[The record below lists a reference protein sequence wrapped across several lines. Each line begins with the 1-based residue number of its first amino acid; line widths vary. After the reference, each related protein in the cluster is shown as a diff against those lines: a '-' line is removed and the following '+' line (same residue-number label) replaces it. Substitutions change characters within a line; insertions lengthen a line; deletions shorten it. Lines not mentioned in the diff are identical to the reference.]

1 MSKPFIS
8 KNNSFGESEVNGEIF
23 EYKYLHPRYWLTWL
37 FLGLSFL
44 IAYSPTFLRAI
55 LGELLGKILF
65 TFAKSKKDIV
75 EINLKLTFYA
85 LSAEDRVKLSR
96 LFFRNLGHMYINL
109 PLLWWKSDRA
119 LQKIIDKKGLNL
131 IDSYLQK
138 DQSIIL
144 FVPHTLSLDFGGR
157 ALSKYDLLSMY
168 KPFKNNLI
176 NWFIGRS
183 RSKDTDKVVIYPR
196 NKIHMKTIIKNM
208 KKPSVFYLLAD
219 EDISMEDSLFSNF
232 FDTQKTVLKSVSKLA
247 KITKSKVLPC
257 ICTYDIKKHKYCFQ
271 VFPELENFP
280 SDNLQDDCAKINSV
294 LERQIMINKTQYMW
308 TLRIYKNRPDGSDI
322 YKIY

>member
-1 MSKPFIS
+1 MPKPFIS
-8 KNNSFGESEVNGEIF
+8 KNNPFGESEVNGEVF
-23 EYKYLHPRYWLTWL
+23 EYKYFYPKYWPMWG

-44 IAYSPTFLRAI
+44 VAYLPKYLRTL
-55 LGELLGKILF
+55 LGELIGKILYNF
-65 TFAKSKKDIV
+65 GKSKKDIV
-75 EINLKLTFYA
+75 EINMKLTFDE
-85 LSAEDRVKLSR
+85 LSREDRAKLSK

-109 PLLWWKSDRA
+109 PLLWWKHDKA
-119 LQKIIDKKGLNL
+119 LQKIIDKKGLNI
-131 IDSYLQK
+131 IDSHLQK
-138 DQSIIL
+138 DQSVIL
-144 FVPHTLSLDFGGR
+144 LAPHTLSLDFGGR

-168 KPFKNNLI
+168 KPFKNELL

-196 NKIHMKTIIKNM
+196 DKIRMKTIIKNM
-208 KKPSVFYLLAD
+208 RKPSVFYLLAD

-232 FDTQKTVLKSVSKLA
+232 FDTQKTALKSVSKLA

-257 ICTYDIKKHKYCFQ
+257 TCTYDIKKHRYYFQ

-280 SDNLQDDCAKINSV
+280 SDNLNDDCAKINSV
-294 LERQIMINKTQYMW
+294 LEKQIMINKMQYMW

-322 YKIY
+322 YRI

>member
-8 KNNSFGESEVNGEIF
+8 KNNPFGESEVNGEVF
-23 EYKYLHPRYWLTWL
+23 EYKYFHPRYWLTWG

-44 IAYSPTFLRAI
+44 VAYLPKYLRAPF
-55 LGELLGKILF
+55 GELIGKVLYNF
-65 TFAKSKKDIV
+65 GKSKKHIV
-75 EINLKLTFYA
+75 EINMKLTFNE
-85 LSAEDRVKLSR
+85 LSGEDRAKLSK

-109 PLLWWKSDRA
+109 PLLWWRRDGA
-119 LQKIIDKKGLNL
+119 LQKMIDKKGLNL
-131 IDSYLQK
+131 IDSHLQK

-144 FVPHTLSLDFGGR
+144 LAPHMLSLDFGGR

-168 KPFKNNLI
+168 KPFKNQLL

-196 NKIHMKTIIKNM
+196 DKIGMKTIIKNM
-208 KKPSVFYLLAD
+208 RKPSVFYLLAD
-219 EDISMEDSLFSNF
+219 EDISIEDSLFSNF
-232 FDTQKTVLKSVSKLA
+232 FDTQKTALKSVSKLA

-257 ICTYDIKKHKYCFQ
+257 TCTYDIKKHMYYFQ

-294 LERQIMINKTQYMW
+294 LEKQIMINKMQYMW

-322 YKIY
+322 YKI

>member
-8 KNNSFGESEVNGEIF
+8 KNNPFGESEVNGEIF
-23 EYKYLHPRYWLTWL
+23 EYKYFYPRYWLTWI

-44 IAYSPTFLRAI
+44 VAYLPKYLRSL
-55 LGELLGKILF
+55 LGELVGRILYNF
-65 TFAKSKKDIV
+65 GKSKKDIV
-75 EINLKLTFYA
+75 EINMKLTFDE
-85 LSAEDRVKLSR
+85 LSLEDRVKLSK

-119 LQKIIDKKGLNL
+119 LQKMIDKKGLNL
-131 IDSYLQK
+131 IDDNLQK

-144 FVPHTLSLDFGGR
+144 LAPHTLSLDFGGR

-168 KPFKNNLI
+168 KPFKNELL

-196 NKIHMKTIIKNM
+196 DKIHMKTIIKNM
-208 KKPSVFYLLAD
+208 RKPSVFYLLAD

-232 FDTQKTVLKSVSKLA
+232 FDTQKTALKSVSKLA
-247 KITKSKVLPC
+247 KITKSRVLPC
-257 ICTYDIKKHKYCFQ
+257 TCTYDIKKQKYHFQ

-294 LERQIMINKTQYMW
+294 LEKQIMINKMQYMW

-322 YKIY
+322 YKI

>member
-1 MSKPFIS
+1 MLKPFIS
-8 KNNSFGESEVNGEIF
+8 KNNPFGESEANGEVF
-23 EYKYLHPRYWLTWL
+23 EYKYFHPKYWPMWG

-44 IAYSPTFLRAI
+44 VAYLPKYLRAL
-55 LGELLGKILF
+55 LGELIGKVLYNF
-65 TFAKSKKDIV
+65 GKSKKDIV
-75 EINLKLTFYA
+75 EINMKLTFDE
-85 LSAEDRVKLSR
+85 LSQEDRTKLSK

-119 LQKIIDKKGLNL
+119 LQKLIDKKGLNL
-131 IDSYLQK
+131 IDDNLQK

-144 FVPHTLSLDFGGR
+144 LAPHTLSLDFGGR

-168 KPFKNNLI
+168 KPFKNELL

-196 NKIHMKTIIKNM
+196 DKIRMKTIIKNM
-208 KKPSVFYLLAD
+208 RKPSVFYLLAD

-232 FDTQKTVLKSVSKLA
+232 FDTQKTALKSVSKLA
-247 KITKSKVLPC
+247 KITKSRVLPC
-257 ICTYDIKKHKYCFQ
+257 TCTYDIKKQKYHFQ

-294 LERQIMINKTQYMW
+294 LEKQIMINKTQYMW

-322 YKIY
+322 YKI

>member
-1 MSKPFIS
+1 MAKPFIS
-8 KNNSFGESEVNGEIF
+8 KNNPFGESRANGETF
-23 EYKYLHPRYWLTWL
+23 EYKYFQPKYWLTWI
-37 FLGLSFL
+37 FIGLSFL
-44 IAYSPTFLRAI
+44 IAFLPKFLRSL
-55 LGELLGKILF
+55 LGELIGKILY
-65 TFAKSKKDIV
+65 TFGKSKKDIV
-75 EINLKLTFYA
+75 EINLKLTFEE
-85 LSAEDRVKLSR
+85 LNAEDRIKLSR
-96 LFFRNLGHMYINL
+96 SFFRNLGHMYINL

-119 LQKIIDKKGLNL
+119 LQKIIDKKNLNL
-131 IDSYLQK
+131 IDSYLEN

-157 ALSKYDLLSMY
+157 ALSKYNLLSMY
-168 KPFKNNLI
+168 KPFKNNLM

-196 NKIHMKTIIKNM
+196 DKIHMKTIIKNM
-208 KKPSVFYLLAD
+208 RKPSIFYLLAD

-280 SDNLQDDCAKINSV
+280 SDNLQHDCAKINTV
-294 LERQIMINKTQYMW
+294 LEKQIMINKMQYMW

-322 YKIY
+322 YKI

>member
-8 KNNSFGESEVNGEIF
+8 KNNPFGESEVKGEIF
-23 EYKYLHPRYWLTWL
+23 EYKYFHPKYWLTWG

-44 IAYSPTFLRAI
+44 VAYSPKFLRTL
-55 LGELLGKILF
+55 LGELIGRVLYNFG
-65 TFAKSKKDIV
+65 KSKKDIV
-75 EINLKLTFYA
+75 EINMKLTFDE
-85 LSAEDRVKLSR
+85 LSIEDRVKLAK

-109 PLLWWKSDRA
+109 PLLWWKNDKT
-119 LQKIIDKKGLNL
+119 LQKMIDKKGLNL
-131 IDSYLQK
+131 IDEHLQK

-144 FVPHTLSLDFGGR
+144 LAPHTLSLDFGGR

-168 KPFKNNLI
+168 KPFKNELL

-196 NKIHMKTIIKNM
+196 DKTRMKTIIKNM
-208 KKPSVFYLLAD
+208 RKPSVFYLLAD

-232 FDTQKTVLKSVSKLA
+232 FDTQKTALKSVSKIA

-257 ICTYDIKKHKYCFQ
+257 TCTYDIKNQKYYFQ

-294 LERQIMINKTQYMW
+294 LEKQIMINKMQYMW

-322 YKIY
+322 YKI

>member
-8 KNNSFGESEVNGEIF
+8 KNNPFGESEVNGEIF
-23 EYKYLHPRYWLTWL
+23 EYKYFYPRYWLTWI

-44 IAYSPTFLRAI
+44 VAYLPKYLRAL
-55 LGELLGKILF
+55 LGELIGKVLYNF
-65 TFAKSKKDIV
+65 GKSKKDIV
-75 EINLKLTFYA
+75 EINMKLTFDE
-85 LSAEDRVKLSR
+85 LSQEDRTKLSK

-119 LQKIIDKKGLNL
+119 LQKLIDKKGLNL
-131 IDSYLQK
+131 IDDNLQK

-144 FVPHTLSLDFGGR
+144 LAPHTLSLDFGGR

-168 KPFKNNLI
+168 KPFKNELL

-196 NKIHMKTIIKNM
+196 DKIRMKTIIKNM
-208 KKPSVFYLLAD
+208 RKPSVFYLLAD

-232 FDTQKTVLKSVSKLA
+232 FDTQKTALKSVSKLA
-247 KITKSKVLPC
+247 KITKSRVLPC
-257 ICTYDIKKHKYCFQ
+257 TCTYDIKKQKYHFQ

-294 LERQIMINKTQYMW
+294 LEKQIMINKMQYMW

-322 YKIY
+322 YKI

>member
-1 MSKPFIS
+1 MSKPFVS
-8 KNNSFGESEVNGEIF
+8 KNNPFGELEVNGEVF
-23 EYKYLHPRYWLTWL
+23 KYEYFHPRYWLTWS

-44 IAYSPTFLRAI
+44 VAYLPKYLRAL
-55 LGELLGKILF
+55 LGELIGKIF
-65 TFAKSKKDIV
+65 YNFSKSKKDIV
-75 EINLKLTFYA
+75 EINMKLTFDE
-85 LSAEDRVKLSR
+85 LSGEDRAMLSK

-109 PLLWWKSDRA
+109 PLLWWKRDRA

-131 IDSYLQK
+131 IDNHLQK
-138 DQSIIL
+138 GQSVIL
-144 FVPHTLSLDFGGR
+144 LAPHTLSLDFGGR
-157 ALSKYDLLSMY
+157 ALSNYDLLSMY
-168 KPFKNNLI
+168 KPFKNELL

-196 NKIHMKTIIKNM
+196 DKIRMKTIIKNM
-208 KKPSVFYLLAD
+208 RKPSVFYLLAD

-232 FDTQKTVLKSVSKLA
+232 FDTQKTALKSVSKLS

-257 ICTYDIKKHKYCFQ
+257 TCTYDIKKHMYYFQ

-280 SDNLQDDCAKINSV
+280 SDNLHDDCAKINSV
-294 LERQIMINKTQYMW
+294 LEKQIMINKMQYMW

-322 YKIY
+322 YKI

>member
-8 KNNSFGESEVNGEIF
+8 KNNPFGESEVNGEIF
-23 EYKYLHPRYWLTWL
+23 EYKYFHPKYWLTWL

-44 IAYSPTFLRAI
+44 IAYLPKFFRAS
-55 LGELLGKILF
+55 LGELTGKILY
-65 TFAKSKKDIV
+65 TFGKSKKDIV
-75 EINLKLTFYA
+75 EINLKLTFNE
-85 LSAEDRVKLSR
+85 LSAEDRVKLSK

-109 PLLWWKSDRA
+109 PLLWWKSDRV

-131 IDSYLQK
+131 IDSYLKK

-144 FVPHTLSLDFGGR
+144 FVPHTLALDFGGR

-168 KPFKNNLI
+168 KPFKNNLM

-183 RSKDTDKVVIYPR
+183 RSKDTDKVVVYPR
-196 NKIHMKTIIKNM
+196 DKIHMKTIIKNM

-219 EDISMEDSLFSNF
+219 EDISVEDSLFSNF

-294 LERQIMINKTQYMW
+294 LEKQIMISKMQYMW

-322 YKIY
+322 YKI

>member
-8 KNNSFGESEVNGEIF
+8 KNNPFGESEVNGEVF
-23 EYKYLHPRYWLTWL
+23 EYKFFHPRYWLTWG

-44 IAYSPTFLRAI
+44 VAYLPKYLRGL
-55 LGELLGKILF
+55 LGELIGRILYNFGK
-65 TFAKSKKDIV
+65 TKKNIV
-75 EINLKLTFYA
+75 EINIRLTFNE
-85 LSAEDRVKLSR
+85 LSREDRAKLSES
-96 LFFRNLGHMYINL
+96 FFRNLGHMYINL
-109 PLLWWKSDRA
+109 PLLWWKNDSA
-119 LQKIIDKKGLNL
+119 LQQIIDKKGLNL

-144 FVPHTLSLDFGGR
+144 LAPHTLSLDFGGR
-157 ALSKYDLLSMY
+157 ALSRYDLLSMY
-168 KPFKNNLI
+168 KPFKNELL

-196 NKIHMKTIIKNM
+196 NKIRMKTIIKNM
-208 KKPSVFYLLAD
+208 RKPSVFYLLAD

-232 FDTQKTVLKSVSKLA
+232 FDTQKTALKSVSKLA

-257 ICTYDIKKHKYCFQ
+257 TCTYDIKKHKYYFQ

-294 LERQIMINKTQYMW
+294 LEKQIMINKMQYMW

-322 YKIY
+322 YKI

>member
-8 KNNSFGESEVNGEIF
+8 KNNPFGESVVNGEIF
-23 EYKYLHPRYWLTWL
+23 EYKYFHPRYWLTWG

-44 IAYSPTFLRAI
+44 VAYLPKHLRAP
-55 LGELLGKILF
+55 LGELIGKVLYNF
-65 TFAKSKKDIV
+65 GKSKKDIV
-75 EINLKLTFYA
+75 EINMKLTFDE
-85 LSAEDRVKLSR
+85 LSGEDRAKLSK

-109 PLLWWKSDRA
+109 PLLWWRRDRV
-119 LQKIIDKKGLNL
+119 LQKMIDKKGLNL
-131 IDSYLQK
+131 IDSHLQK
-138 DQSIIL
+138 NQSIIL
-144 FVPHTLSLDFGGR
+144 LAPHTLSLDFGGR

-168 KPFKNNLI
+168 KPFKNQLL

-196 NKIHMKTIIKNM
+196 DKIRMKTIIKNM
-208 KKPSVFYLLAD
+208 RKPSVLYLLAG
-219 EDISMEDSLFSNF
+219 EDISIEDSLFSNF
-232 FDTQKTVLKSVSKLA
+232 FDTQKTALKSVSKLA

-257 ICTYDIKKHKYCFQ
+257 TCTYDIKKHKYYFQ

-294 LERQIMINKTQYMW
+294 LEKQIMINKMQYMW

-322 YKIY
+322 YKI